1 MAYSGYQVK
10 IGTLKL
16 PCPDGYNITIV
27 ENGSYSLVRGK
38 RLVSEW
44 QDANGDYHHETYQK
58 NKATI
63 KFTIKER
70 SQEQQASLSELFES
84 NENINV
90 EYWDD
95 YDQEYK
101 TGVFFVDEIEAITS
115 IATLDKIYYGAIN
128 ITLTEY

>member
-1 MAYSGYQVK
+1 MVYEGYQLK
-10 IGTLKL
+10 IGSLKL

-38 RLVSEW
+38 RIISDW
-44 QDANGDYHHETYQK
+44 QDANGDFHHETYNK

-63 KFTIKER
+63 RFTIKER
-70 SQEQQASLSELFES
+70 SQEQQASLHELFDS
-84 NENINV
+84 SENIEV

-101 TGVFFVDEIEAITS
+101 TGLFYMDDIEAITS
-115 IATLDKIYYGAIN
+115 IATLSNIYYGSIN